1 MTFTREDKVVSGSDD
16 RTAKV
21 WDLRNMRSPLAAIRC
36 ESPVNKLSVSA
47 TNIIAAPLDNRN
59 VLLFDLNGQRLTR
72 LPRSNRT
79 VSHPA
84 LDVAVATE
92 HPSSTCLD
100 LFSFDE
106 TLKTEPEQPLS

>member
-1 MTFTREDKVVSGSDD
+1 VTCVTFTREDKVVSGSDD

-47 TNIIAAPLDNRN
+47 SNIIAAPLDNRN
-59 VLLFDLNGQRLTR
+59 VLLFDLNGQRLSR

-79 VSHPA
+79 VI
-84 LDVAVATE
+84 VYN
-92 HPSSTCLD
+92 
-100 LFSFDE
+100 E
-106 TLKTEPEQPLS
+106 TIE